1 MLESLSN
8 IWLSLTSVIM
18 SLILSFGTMFGIFSS
33 STTAPSG
40 GYKEDEIKNVIFLIG
55 DGMGFNHLNKTE
67 KERDLSLTI
76 NEFKIG
82 GESMTRSLSNAVT
95 DSAAGGTALATGER
109 TSNGAIGVY
118 MFDLFATYSYPKN
131 ITELCKENGMMTGV
145 ITTDETSGATPA
157 SFSAHAYDRGDA
169 EDITADQMTSGF
181 DLIWGTENGIAN
193 KADAAANGFTY
204 VTTYDEMMALEEG
217 SRSFA
222 QFTNALWTLEQS
234 DENTPTLSQM
244 TEKAIDL
251 LDDTDE
257 GFFLMVEGA
266 HIDKHSHSNESENM
280 TEAMAEFDKTI
291 KIALEYAKA
300 DGETL
305 VVITADHET
314 GAIMLEDG
322 EYVFTSGSHSDANV
336 PVRVYGSEKLI
347 YKGEVL
353 NNYEIPIRI
362 AYTLGFTEDE
372 FPCEVMVEK
381 AA

>member
-1 MLESLSN
+1 MLAAISNLWLELS
-8 IWLSLTSVIM
+8 SVLM
-18 SLILSFGTMFGIFSS
+18 SIILAFGTTFGIFIP

-40 GYKEDEIKNVIFLIG
+40 GYKEEEIKNVIYLIG
-55 DGMGFNHLNKTE
+55 DGMGFNHLNKTK
-67 KERDLSLTI
+67 KERELSLTI
-76 NEFKIG
+76 DEFKIG
-82 GESMTRSLSNAVT
+82 GESMTRSLSAAVT

-118 MFDLFATYSYPKN
+118 MFDLFSIYSYPKN
-131 ITELCKENGMMTGV
+131 LTELCKERGMMTGV

-157 SFSAHAYDRGDA
+157 SFSAHAYDRDDTEG
-169 EDITADQMTSGF
+169 ITADQMVSGF
-181 DLIWGTENGIAN
+181 DLIWGAENGIAN
-193 KADAAANGFTY
+193 RADAEANGFTY
-204 VTTYDEMMALEEG
+204 ITTDDEMMALEEG

-222 QFTNALWTLEQS
+222 QFTNDLWTLEQS

-266 HIDKHSHSNESENM
+266 HIDKHSHSNEDDNM
-280 TEAMAEFDKTI
+280 TEAMAEFDKVI
-291 KIALEYAKA
+291 KIALDYAKA

-305 VVITADHET
+305 VVVTADHET
-314 GAIMLEDG
+314 GAITPENG

-336 PVRVYGSEKLI
+336 PVRVYGADKFI

-353 NNYEIPIRI
+353 NNYEIPMRI

-372 FPCEVMVEK
+372 FPCEVMVKK

>member
-1 MLESLSN
+1 MLASLSN
-8 IWLSLTSVIM
+8 IWLELTSVIM

-33 STTAPSG
+33 PSTAPSG
-40 GYKEDEIKNVIFLIG
+40 GYNDDEIKNVIYLIG
-55 DGMGFNHLNKTE
+55 DGMGFNHLNKTK
-67 KERDLSLTI
+67 KERGISLTI
-76 NEFKIG
+76 DEIEIG
-82 GESMTRSLSNAVT
+82 GEAMTRSLSNAVT
-95 DSAAGGTALATGER
+95 DSAAAGTALATGER

-118 MFDLFATYSYPKN
+118 MFDLFANYSYPKS
-131 ITELCKENGMMTGV
+131 ITELCKESGMMTGV
-145 ITTDETSGATPA
+145 ITTDETSGATPSA
-157 SFSAHAYDRGDA
+157 FSAHAYDRGDA
-169 EDITADQMTSGF
+169 EDITADQMRSGF
-181 DLIWGTENGIAN
+181 DLIWGAENGIAD
-193 KADAAANGFTY
+193 KATAEANGFTY
-204 VTTYDEMMALEEG
+204 VTTYNEMMALPEG

-234 DENTPTLSQM
+234 DANTPTLSQM

-266 HIDKHSHSNESENM
+266 HIDKHSHSNEDENM

-291 KIALEYAKA
+291 KLALDYAKA
-300 DGETL
+300 DGQTL

-314 GAIMLEDG
+314 GGIIVEDG
-322 EYVFTSGSHSDANV
+322 EYVFTRGSHSDANV
-336 PVRVYGSEKLI
+336 PVRVYGADKII

-372 FPCEVMVEK
+372 FPCEVMV

>member
-336 PVRVYGSEKLI
+336 PVRVYGADKLI